1 MEIDGIY
8 NKVQTFYFPLV
19 DFGATDFESTPVTFA
34 TGDVQVSIDGGNF
47 ANANAT
53 CNHEGNGIYSWVCTA
68 AEVTG
73 TRIVVTIIDQTDPK
87 AWEDQC
93 IIINTQMTATV
104 EAGQGIIIGQVNNTD
119 FTATTTALESD
130 RQWPNTTEETT
141 ADHFIGK
148 LICFT
153 SGDARGEISDIT
165 DYSLANSREKYTY
178 TAIVTTPSANDRFCI
193 I

>member
-93 IIINTQMTATV
+93 IIINTQMTATI
-104 EAGQGIIIGQVNNTD
+104 EAGQGIIIGTVDNTH
-119 FTATTTALESD
+119 FTATTTALEAT

-141 ADHFIGK
+141 ADSMIGK

-153 SGDARGEISDIT
+153 SGIALGEISDIT
-165 DYSLANSREKYTY
+165 DYALANSKEKYTY
-178 TAIVTTPSANDRFCI
+178 TAIVHTPGNGDRFVI